1 MEALIGHELV
11 HREQHKRAGENYFK
25 QSEKIVKE
33 INNLAVE
40 LNQIDMSNPNN
51 VKIFQKQYKR
61 YQELTDKF
69 LYLTPYESM
78 AYAYQF
84 VKEYYYLTPSAII
97 DKLRADNIKI
107 NNITKK
113 CVGMYWLIKDK
124 IKGE

>member
-33 INNLAVE
+33 IDNLAVE

-51 VKIFQKQYKR
+51 VKIFQKQYKI

-84 VKEYYYLTPSAII
+84 VKEYYYYLTPSAII

-113 CVGMYWLIKDK
+113 VCWYVLVDK
-124 IKGE
+124 R

>member
-1 MEALIGHELV
+1 
-11 HREQHKRAGENYFK
+11 
-25 QSEKIVKE
+25 
-33 INNLAVE
+33 
-40 LNQIDMSNPNN
+40 MSNPNN

-78 AYAYQF
+78 VYAYQF

-113 CVGMYWLIKDK
+113 YVGVYWLIKDK